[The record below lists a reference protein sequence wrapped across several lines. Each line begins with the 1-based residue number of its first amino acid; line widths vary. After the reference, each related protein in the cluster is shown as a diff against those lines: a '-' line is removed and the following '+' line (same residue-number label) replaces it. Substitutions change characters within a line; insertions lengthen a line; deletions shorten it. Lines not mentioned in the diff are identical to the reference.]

1 MGGMRESHASTDGAP
16 TGPGHTARAGL
27 DPDPGMNPGRPPN
40 PAQAPLLEVRDLCV
54 RFPARSGSWKGR
66 AGLVHAVDGVSLSLG
81 RGEALGIV
89 GESGSGKSTLGRAI
103 LRLVT
108 SASGSV
114 RFDGLDVLAARGREL
129 SRFRRQ
135 AQIIFQDPG
144 SSLNPRMRIGST
156 VGEPMVVHGVARRG
170 TDVRRRVAE
179 LLDQCGLGGAMADRY
194 PHELSGG
201 QKQRVAIARALSLG
215 PRLIV
220 CDEPTSALDVS
231 VQAQI
236 INLLMDLRD
245 RLGLAYLFISHDLG
259 VVQHVCPRIAVMQ
272 GGRIVEVGPREE
284 ILVSPRHEYTRRL
297 LAAVP
302 VPDPACRPGPRP
314 SS

>member
-1 MGGMRESHASTDGAP
+1 MGDMRDSDASTDGAAS
-16 TGPGHTARAGL
+16 GPGHLARAGS
-27 DPDPGMNPGRPPN
+27 DPDPGASPGRTPESV
-40 PAQAPLLEVRDLCV
+40 QAPLLEVRDLFV
-54 RFPARSGSWKGR
+54 RFPARGGSR
-66 AGLVHAVDGVSLSLG
+66 SAGPVRAVDGVSLSLD
-81 RGEALGIV
+81 RGEALGLV

-103 LRLVT
+103 LRLVD
-108 SASGSV
+108 SASGTV
-114 RFDGLDVLAARGREL
+114 RFDGRDVLAARGREL

-135 AQIIFQDPG
+135 AQIVFQDPG
-144 SSLNPRMRIGST
+144 SSLNPRMRIGSI
-156 VGEPMVVHGVARRG
+156 VGEPMVVHGVVGRG
-170 TDVRRRVAE
+170 APVRRRVAE
-179 LLDQCGLGGAMADRY
+179 LLDQCGLGGAMTERY

-236 INLLMDLRD
+236 INLLMDLRE

-259 VVQHVCPRIAVMQ
+259 VVQHMCPRIAVMQ
-272 GGRIVEVGPREE
+272 GGRIVEVGPRDE

-302 VPDPACRPGPRP
+302 VPDPASRRAPRP
-314 SS
+314 SP